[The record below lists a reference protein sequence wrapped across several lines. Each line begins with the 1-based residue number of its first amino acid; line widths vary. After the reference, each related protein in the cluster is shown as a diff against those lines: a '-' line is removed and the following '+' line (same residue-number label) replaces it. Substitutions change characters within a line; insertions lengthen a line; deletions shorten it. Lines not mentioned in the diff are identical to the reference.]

1 MLTRRFLFVPSCRA
15 SVPFNLERVN
25 NCFFGKQPTVRRW
38 GIAVAW
44 PKWFTYPKKRKNP
57 PEVVTYFRGFVLF
70 VRNMTHFIILLLPDG
85 IIAYAVLKCNIV
97 KRKNC
102 PALPA
107 ISPDCAANGTEKN
120 RCKTE
125 NADFKQRLQQLRRK
139 HNKKVLNRVELC
151 RGFCPWRHKRQSFY
165 AAAAFPW
172 CHQKNCIYYHHNWS
186 QRLTRPQ
193 VCSRHKKNRH

>member
-1 MLTRRFLFVPSCRA
+1 MVYLS
-15 SVPFNLERVN
+15 
-25 NCFFGKQPTVRRW
+25 
-38 GIAVAW
+38 
-44 PKWFTYPKKRKNP
+44 KKEEEP

-107 ISPDCAANGTEKN
+107 ICHDCAANGTEKN

-151 RGFCPWRHKRQSFY
+151 RGSAREDINDNLSMLRQ
-165 AAAAFPW
+165 
-172 CHQKNCIYYHHNWS
+172 
-186 QRLTRPQ
+186 R
-193 VCSRHKKNRH
+193 SRDVIRRTVFITITIDHSD